1 MNILH
6 PTTYPNAR
14 IGRLCDQQAEIRR
27 LAYALKDTACR
38 CADIEKAALAMAPL
52 IQGPCWLVPI
62 PNSHCSLIPNAR
74 LCAAIASH
82 VAGAQMVPAIT
93 RTAPIP
99 SQCLLHKASL
109 PPIRAEE
116 HHIRATGRSLGLRQ
130 VYFVDNVA
138 TSGNTMAAAYAAL
151 GRGAGLVFA
160 ATTNHPT
167 AHAEPSLFTFNR

>member
-1 MNILH
+1 MTILH
-6 PTTYPNAR
+6 PTTYPNSR
-14 IGRLCDQQAEIRR
+14 NGRLSDHQAEIRR
-27 LAYALKDTACR
+27 LAYALKETACR
-38 CADIEKAALAMAPL
+38 CADIEKAATAMAPL

-82 VAGAQMVPAIT
+82 VPGAQMVPAIT

-99 SQCLLHKASL
+99 SQCEMHKANL
-109 PPIRAEE
+109 PAIPADQHNIK
-116 HHIRATGRSLGLRQ
+116 ATGRSLGLRQ

-151 GRGAGLVFA
+151 GHGAGLVFA
-160 ATTNHPT
+160 ATANHPT
-167 AHAEPSLFTFNR
+167 SRAEESLFTQTH